1 MLLDTTFLVDFLRRE
16 EKVEPLL
23 HELDVAY
30 VSTVSVME
38 LWEGIHLTRRSED
51 ERRGVESLLN
61 EVREL
66 PFTRECAME
75 AGRISAELV
84 QNGTPV
90 DSDDVMIAATA
101 KVENQPVVSRN
112 TEDFERIE
120 GVEVRGY

>member
-1 MLLDTTFLVDFLRRE
+1 MLLDTTFLVDFVRGE
-16 EKVEPLL
+16 EGVEPLL
-23 HELDVAY
+23 EELDVAY

-38 LWEGIHLTRRSED
+38 LWEGVHLSRRTED
-51 ERRGVESLLN
+51 ERRDVESLLN

-66 PFTRECAME
+66 PFTTECGME

-84 QNGTPV
+84 ENGTPV

-101 KVENQPVVSRN
+101 KVEDQPVVTRN
-112 TEDFERIE
+112 TGDFERIE